1 MKAMQKMSLDIETLI
16 ECMMKQFEEMRQDY
30 SDQLKQIEQEFERE
44 RTSILDANDAKIK
57 SLFEEHKKI
66 EEDYLKKRQEQE
78 HNQANELEMVMSQD
92 ANKQAEQKIKLE
104 TEMQILE
111 NCMEDMKAVYR
122 LNEEKLQYESIR
134 LYLSHHYLKRI
145 QT

>member
-57 SLFEEHKKI
+57 SRRRL
-66 EEDYLKKRQEQE
+66 
-78 HNQANELEMVMSQD
+78 LE
-92 ANKQAEQKIKLE
+92 KE
-104 TEMQILE
+104 TRVG
-111 NCMEDMKAVYR
+111 A
-122 LNEEKLQYESIR
+122 
-134 LYLSHHYLKRI
+134 
-145 QT
+145 